1 MRRASMH
8 PLVRTPSTTFACT
21 RCRARRLSP
30 CLPLP
35 GRWRRCVSLQQFYFG
50 DGVHVRLK
58 SCISLLHDRL
68 LALPDAANVAIAF
81 PDEGAYKRCVGE
93 R

>member
-1 MRRASMH
+1 MMPRYPHPASTM
-8 PLVRTPSTTFACT
+8 LLLMMTMMMMMM
-21 RCRARRLSP
+21 
-30 CLPLP
+30 
-35 GRWRRCVSLQQFYFG
+35 QQFYFG

-81 PDEGAYKRCVGE
+81 PDEGAYKR
-93 R
+93 